1 MVDRVLVTD
10 TLPEEVWLP
19 DTEAE
24 ELRVPLSVG
33 LRVTLPVLQP
43 ETETVCETV
52 TDGLELKEGDGLAD
66 TVRVLDTVLHTVG
79 LVVTEE
85 DVEPD
90 TDSVLV
96 MVPEDEED

>member
-1 MVDRVLVTD
+1 MPVPETVKDGLPVTD
-10 TLPEEVWLP
+10 AVTEP
-19 DTEAE
+19 DTEGQEDAE
-24 ELRVPLSVG
+24 AD
-33 LRVTLPVLQP
+33 TL
-43 ETETVCETV
+43 
-52 TDGLELKEGDGLAD
+52 GDG
-66 TVRVLDTVLHTVG
+66 VSVLDTVLHTVG

>member
-1 MVDRVLVTD
+1 M
-10 TLPEEVWLP
+10 
-19 DTEAE
+19 
-24 ELRVPLSVG
+24 
-33 LRVTLPVLQP
+33 
-43 ETETVCETV
+43 
-52 TDGLELKEGDGLAD
+52 
-66 TVRVLDTVLHTVG
+66 HTVG